1 MFLLVVNICVA
12 CKKKRERRRKKVNRN
27 SCLPFLFLKKGKK
40 VLGTG
45 FMSIATFFFGYM
57 EKNFL
62 FLFFSVIP

>member
-45 FMSIATFFFGYM
+45 FMSIATFFLVIWKKTFFFYF
-57 EKNFL
+57 FL
-62 FLFFSVIP
+62 